1 MMEKKVRLK
10 DGSEVLIRE
19 MRKDDLD
26 RSFAFFRALPEED
39 RAYLRVDVTRR
50 EVVEERIHAMESG
63 KTIRLVAIAGDQ
75 IVADGALELA
85 AHGWTKHV
93 AELRLIVAHPYQ
105 HKGLGM
111 LMARELYGLAA
122 TNKVEEIMVEI
133 MRPQVAA
140 LTIFKKLG
148 FHQEAVLPDY
158 VRDLSGKKQDLVLMR
173 CDLESLWQTLE
184 DHMADTD
191 WQRTR

>member
-1 MMEKKVRLK
+1 MEKNVKLK
-10 DGSEVLIRE
+10 DGTEILIRE
-19 MRKDDLD
+19 MREDDLD
-26 RSFAFFRALPEED
+26 RSVAFFKALPEDD
-39 RAYLRVDVTRR
+39 RAYLRVDVTKR
-50 EVVEERIHAMESG
+50 EVLQERMQEIATG
-63 KTIRLVAIAGDQ
+63 RTLRLVAVMGDQ
-75 IVADGALELA
+75 IVADGALELPT
-85 AHGWTKHV
+85 HGWTKHV
-93 AELRLIVAHPYQ
+93 AELRLIVARPLQ

-122 TNKVEEIMVEI
+122 RNKVEEVIVEI
-133 MRPQVAA
+133 MRPQAAA

-148 FHQEAVLPDY
+148 FHQEAILTDY

-173 CDLESLWQTLE
+173 CDLESLWHALE

>member
-1 MMEKKVRLK
+1 MEKKVKLK
-10 DGSEVLIRE
+10 DGSEVLIRQLRE
-19 MRKDDLD
+19 DDIN

-39 RAYLRVDVTRR
+39 RAYLRVDVTKRD
-50 EVVEERIHAMESG
+50 VVEERIRAMESG
-63 KTIRLVAIAGDQ
+63 KTLRLVAVIDDQ

-93 AELRLIVAHPYQ
+93 AELRLIVARPYQ

-122 TNKVEEIMVEI
+122 TNKVEEVIVEM

-140 LTIFKKLG
+140 MTIFKSLG
-148 FHQEAVLPDY
+148 FHQEAILPDY
-158 VRDLSGKKQDLVLMR
+158 VRDIRGKKQDLVLMR
-173 CDLESLWQTLE
+173 CDLESLWQALE
-184 DHMADTD
+184 DHMADSD
-191 WQRTR
+191 WQRAR